1 MSRIEQRIVLATSAA
16 FLASL
21 LALGA
26 LKWWTR

>member
-1 MSRIEQRIVLATSAA
+1 MTRVEQRAVFLVSVGT
-16 FLASL
+16 LASL

>member
-1 MSRIEQRIVLATSAA
+1 MTRVEQRAVFFVSAA
-16 FLASL
+16 FLSSL